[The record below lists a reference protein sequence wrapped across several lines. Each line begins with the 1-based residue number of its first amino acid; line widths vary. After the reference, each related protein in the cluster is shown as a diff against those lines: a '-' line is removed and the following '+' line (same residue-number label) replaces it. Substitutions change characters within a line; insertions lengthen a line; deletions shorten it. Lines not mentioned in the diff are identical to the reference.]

1 MRKTSDRAERELLF
15 QKYALAQ
22 HAIVAI
28 SDIKGAITY
37 ANDKFCRIS
46 KYSRDEL
53 IGQNHRILN
62 SGHHPRDFFT
72 QMYKT
77 ISAGQVWRGE
87 IRNRAKDG
95 SIYWVDT
102 TIVPARD
109 EQGRIVQ
116 YVAIRAD
123 ITERKRAEEMLL
135 RRAQQQELVEMLG
148 RLALDE
154 TELPGLM
161 DEAAQRL
168 GDAMHVPFVGVPE
181 LEANGNSVLLPP
193 GV

>member
-1 MRKTSDRAERELLF
+1 MRKMGQEKRGSSSAGQSDPRRTGPAPAEDRAERELLF
-15 QKYALAQ
+15 QKYALDQ

-28 SDIKGAITY
+28 TDIKGTISY
-37 ANDKFCRIS
+37 ANDKFCQIS

-53 IGQNHRILN
+53 LGRNHRILN

-72 QMYKT
+72 QMYKA
-77 ISAGQVWRGE
+77 ISSGQVWRGE

-135 RRAQQQELVEMLG
+135 RRAQQQELVAMLG

-154 TELPGLM
+154 TELPALM

-168 GDAMHVPFVGVPE
+168 A
-181 LEANGNSVLLPP
+181 
-193 GV
+193 

>member
-1 MRKTSDRAERELLF
+1 MSGHMRKMGLEKRGSSPAGRSDLRRTGPAPAQSTDRVERELLF
-15 QKYALAQ
+15 QKYALDQ

-28 SDIKGAITY
+28 TDIKGTISY
-37 ANDKFCRIS
+37 VNEKFCQIS

-53 IGQNHRILN
+53 IGENHRILN
-62 SGHHPRDFFT
+62 SRHHPREFFT

-77 ISAGQVWRGE
+77 ISSGQVWRGE

-109 EQGRIVQ
+109 ESEKIVQ

-123 ITERKRAEEMLL
+123 ITERKMAEEVLL
-135 RRAQQQELVEMLG
+135 RRANQQEVVA
-148 RLALDE
+148 AL
-154 TELPGLM
+154 
-161 DEAAQRL
+161 
-168 GDAMHVPFVGVPE
+168 
-181 LEANGNSVLLPP
+181 
-193 GV
+193 